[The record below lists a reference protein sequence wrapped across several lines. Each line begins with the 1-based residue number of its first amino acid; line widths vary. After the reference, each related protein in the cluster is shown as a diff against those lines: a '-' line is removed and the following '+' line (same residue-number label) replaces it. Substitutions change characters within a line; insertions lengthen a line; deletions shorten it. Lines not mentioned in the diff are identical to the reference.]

1 MKRKAYDESDFLP
14 GMEGPP
20 GASSKTAAAT
30 KSRNAKS
37 RLPRL
42 TKLRLIVASIVL
54 VFATTT
60 SVYAFHVAEDF
71 LIRDSRFAVPILAG
85 TSEPA
90 ILIAGA
96 AHASLESIE
105 NVFASDIGRSL
116 YLVPMKD
123 RLTSVRAVAWVQDAS
138 IARIWPNRLMIN
150 VVERKPV
157 AFVTLPSSRFA
168 LIDAEGIILPP
179 APDDFNLPVLR
190 GIKPSEPA
198 EVRKAAVQR
207 MLRLSAELGAAIKDI
222 SEIDVSKADNL
233 AVSRPYQGRILKL
246 MLGDRN
252 LAARYNNFVTHFSE
266 IESRVPAAAVL
277 DLRLEDRITVMES
290 AAE

>member
-1 MKRKAYDESDFLP
+1 MKRKAYDESEMLP
-14 GMEGPP
+14 GMEAPADASNK
-20 GASSKTAAAT
+20 GA
-30 KSRNAKS
+30 AKS
-37 RLPRL
+37 RASKPRMPHL

-54 VFATTT
+54 VLTATT

-96 AHASLESIE
+96 AHASLETIE
-105 NVFASDIGRSL
+105 SVFASDIGRSL
-116 YLVPMKD
+116 YLVPMTD
-123 RLTSVRAVAWVQDAS
+123 RLAALRQIAWVHDAS
-138 IARIWPNRLMIN
+138 IARIWPNRLMVN
-150 VVERKPV
+150 VMERTPV
-157 AFVTLPSSRFA
+157 AFITLPSSRFA

-207 MLRLSAELGAAIKDI
+207 MLRLSADLGAAIKDI
-222 SEIDVSKADNL
+222 SEIDVSKPDNL
-233 AVSRPYQGRILKL
+233 AVSRPYQGRILRL

-252 LAARYNNFVTHFSE
+252 LAARYNNFVAHFGE
-266 IESRVPAAAVL
+266 IESRVPGAAVL

-290 AAE
+290 VAE